1 MDTASSDSPAPR
13 AFTGQFLFLIL
24 FARTVL
30 NTAVRAV
37 YPFLPFIAADLN
49 VSFQS
54 AASIIQARDL
64 IGITAPLFGPL
75 SDRYGRRAIMLGGMG
90 IATLASLALLFV
102 SPLAAIVMAMAFISL
117 GVILFVPAQQ
127 AFLGDRVPYAQRGR
141 VIAAAELAWSFAAII
156 GLPLVGIIIHNAGWR
171 WAFAAIGILG
181 IIAFVLLGV
190 ILPRDAREQHK
201 HTARLHG
208 AVLEAFRQP
217 IALAAISTTFL
228 LAMANENLGV
238 IYGEWMK
245 NTFALDPVALGF
257 VGAAIGGA
265 EFAAEMFAVLFLDR
279 IGKWRT
285 VAGAG

>member
-1 MDTASSDSPAPR
+1 MDTASSDSTAPR
-13 AFTGQFLFLIL
+13 AFTGRFLFLIL

-37 YPFLPFIAADLN
+37 YPFLPFIATDLN

-141 VIAAAELAWSFAAII
+141 VIAAAELAWSFAAI
-156 GLPLVGIIIHNAGWR
+156 
-171 WAFAAIGILG
+171 GILG

-217 IALAAISTTFL
+217 IALAAIS
-228 LAMANENLGV
+228 
-238 IYGEWMK
+238 
-245 NTFALDPVALGF
+245 
-257 VGAAIGGA
+257 
-265 EFAAEMFAVLFLDR
+265 
-279 IGKWRT
+279 
-285 VAGAG
+285 